1 MRAMILAAGRGERLR
16 PLTDTC
22 PKPLLPVAGK
32 PLIVR
37 HLERLARAGC
47 TDVVINHAHL
57 GHLIEQT
64 LGDGATWGLRI
75 RYSAEASALETAGGI
90 ANALP
95 LLGAAPFLVVNGDV
109 HTDFDFE
116 LAPAIAARMRAR
128 GMRAWCVLVDNPAEH
143 PQGDF
148 SIVGE
153 RLARRGEQPL
163 TFSGI
168 AVYEP
173 SVFAG
178 VPAGAR
184 QPLRPLLEALID
196 AGAIGAQRHAG
207 RWLDV
212 GTPERLAA
220 LDRECRAAGPDF
232 R

>member
-47 TDVVINHAHL
+47 AEIVINHAHL
-57 GHLIEQT
+57 GHMIEQA
-64 LGDGATWGLRI
+64 LGDGSDWGVRI

-90 ANALP
+90 ARALP
-95 LLGAAPFLVVNGDV
+95 LLGDEPFLVVNGDV
-109 HTDFDFE
+109 HTDFDFA
-116 LAPAIAARMRAR
+116 LAPGLAARMRTL
-128 GMRAWCVLVDNPAEH
+128 GMRAWCVLVDNPIEH

-153 RLARRGEQPL
+153 RLVRRGEAPL

-178 VPAGAR
+178 IAAGAR

-196 AGAIGAQRHAG
+196 AEAIGAQHHAG
-207 RWLDV
+207 RWVDV

-220 LDRECRAAGPDF
+220 LDRETRAAGGDF